1 MGDKIAE
8 SKFIEENTLEE
19 DVLEESTIEDKNS
32 EDNNVEEI
40 AKTKKSK
47 KDKASNREKKDKKS
61 LVKRFSNWYME
72 HRKLVTGLLCAFSVA
87 CWMTAKLG
95 LTKGVLFLG
104 RVGRPE
110 YTDMYMNFRDK
121 YLAVDTN
128 EVMLE
133 FKVILAAAAMVLLVC
148 NLLVPARYE
157 SDKCPVACNFIINFT
172 LITLG
177 ASMISY
183 GAIMIGLYKILSVTS
198 LVYVLIGVICLLLLP
213 FAAKD
218 FATEHPD
225 KSVERISSYICGIIG
240 VAMIVAMGAG
250 NVKNDMTELRVREEK
265 YHSAYKTKLW
275 VVDQDDL
282 KDTDNRLYLKLHF
295 YNQYNT
301 DGKCYDYKELVEGF
315 HNFHSD
321 DGSSWKVYK
330 DFSDDYF
337 ELARTSLFDNYDFT
351 GYAMNDYEQWVQ
363 KQLYYDGYCYGFE
376 NGQPEIPE
384 EAMAKACQKVDEM
397 FKAEK
402 NIELYDKDI
411 EITVNGNLVVG
422 ESPNFSVVCSDNS
435 GAYSAYVYNIARVSF
450 VGSDKY
456 LEVHNYKSQ
465 EEFVIKDDS
474 AYLLKLMVASDL
486 RHRFSEDINISVK
499 GIDYKNISIDEELFG
514 YKDESLETERGAF
527 PVYIWVTTGD
537 YDGSY
542 QVIEDLKFDVPQGFC
557 KGDNIE
563 ALSGLDV
570 VNPNNPN
577 VVVKDVSWSAH
588 YISEDYEET
597 ATFSKEPLMY
607 KLYAPLLS
615 ETGYGFSEDTMGSI
629 NGKQLPKYYDDL
641 NDFWSGGYISLW
653 VEAGIKVS
661 AYYYRID
668 IGDSEHGDLQV
679 SYDYAVAGTTIT
691 LEPKPARG
699 YKLKEYEVEI
709 DLVNGATFEKWKPVI
724 ENNTFVMPAAPIK
737 ITPVY
742 EKE

>member
-1 MGDKIAE
+1 MGDKITE
-8 SKFIEENTLEE
+8 SKVIEENVIEE
-19 DVLEESTIEDKNS
+19 NVIDEK
-32 EDNNVEEI
+32 NVEEI
-40 AKTKKSK
+40 AKTKKFSGK
-47 KDKASNREKKDKKS
+47 K
-61 LVKRFSNWYME
+61 FSNWYSE
-72 HRKLVTGLLCAFSVA
+72 HRKLVTGLLCAFTLT
-87 CWMTAKLG
+87 CWATAKLG
-95 LTKGVLFLG
+95 LTKGVLLLG

-133 FKVILAAAAMVLLVC
+133 FKVILAAAAMVLLIC
-148 NLLVPARYE
+148 NVLVPARYE

-177 ASMISY
+177 ASMLSY
-183 GAIMIGLYKILSVTS
+183 GLIMIGLYKILSVTS
-198 LVYVLIGVICLLLLP
+198 VAYVLIGVICLLLLP
-213 FAAKD
+213 LAAKD

-225 KSVERISSYICGIIG
+225 KSVERVGSYICGIIG

-250 NVKNDMTELRVREEK
+250 NVKNDMTELRVREER
-265 YHSAYKTKLW
+265 YTSAYEAKLW
-275 VVDQDDL
+275 AVYRDYL
-282 KDTDNRLYLKLHF
+282 EDTDNRIYLKLHF

-301 DGKCYDYKELVEGF
+301 EGKSYDYQEVMEGF
-315 HNFHSD
+315 HNFYND

-337 ELARTSLFDNYDFT
+337 ELATQQLFANYEYT
-351 GYAMNDYEQWVQ
+351 REAMIDYELLVQ

-376 NGQPEIPE
+376 VDQPEIPE
-384 EAMAKACQKVDEM
+384 EAMANACQKVDEM
-397 FKAEK
+397 FNGEK

-411 EITVNGNLVVG
+411 EITVNGALTVG
-422 ESPNFSVVCSDNS
+422 ESPNLSVSCSDIS
-435 GAYSAYVYNIARVSF
+435 GAYSAYIYNIARVSF

-465 EEFVIKDDS
+465 KEFVIEDDS
-474 AYLLKLMVASDL
+474 AYLLKLMIASDL
-486 RHRFSEDINISVK
+486 QHRFSEDISISVK

-514 YKDESLETERGAF
+514 YRDESLVTECGAF

-542 QVIEDLKFDVPQGFC
+542 QVIEDLKFDVPQGIC
-557 KGDNIE
+557 EGDSIR
-563 ALSGLDV
+563 AVSGLDV

-577 VVVKDVSWSAH
+577 VVVKDVTWSAH
-588 YISEDYEET
+588 YKSKDYEEG

-615 ETGYGFSEDTMGSI
+615 ETGYGFSEDTMGSV

-641 NDFWSGGYISLW
+641 NDFWSGGFTNLW
-653 VEAGIKVS
+653 GESGIKFS

-679 SYDYAVAGTTIT
+679 SFDYAVAGTTIT
-691 LEPKPARG
+691 LEPNPARG

-724 ENNTFVMPAAPIK
+724 ENNTFAMPAAPIK

>member
-1 MGDKIAE
+1 MKDKNIE
-8 SKFIEENTLEE
+8 SKDIEEKNVEE
-19 DVLEESTIEDKNS
+19 NYMEEKD
-32 EDNNVEEI
+32 VEEI
-40 AKTKKSK
+40 AKKKKTKKSLAK
-47 KDKASNREKKDKKS
+47 K
-61 LVKRFSNWYME
+61 LCGWYAE
-72 HRKLVTGLLCAFSVA
+72 HRKLVTGLLCAFTVA

-95 LTKGVLFLG
+95 LTKGVLLLG

-148 NLLVPARYE
+148 NVLVPARYE
-157 SDKCPVACNFIINFT
+157 SDKCPKACNFIINFT

-177 ASMISY
+177 ASMILY
-183 GAIMIGLYKILSVTS
+183 GVIMIGLYKILSVTS

-213 FAAKD
+213 LAAKD

-240 VAMIVAMGAG
+240 VAIIVAMGAG
-250 NVKNDMTELRVREEK
+250 NVKNDMTELRAREER
-265 YHSAYKTKLW
+265 YYNVYKVQLW

-330 DFSDDYF
+330 DFSDDYY
-337 ELARTSLFDNYDFT
+337 ELARTSLFDNYNMT
-351 GYAMNDYEQWVQ
+351 AYAMNDYEQWVQ
-363 KQLYYDGYCYGFE
+363 KQLYYDGYCHGFE

-384 EAMAKACQKVDEM
+384 EAMANACQKVDEM
-397 FKAEK
+397 FNGEK

-411 EITVNGNLVVG
+411 EITVNGSLAVG
-422 ESPNFSVVCSDNS
+422 ETPNLRVSCSDNS
-435 GAYSAYVYNIARVSF
+435 GAYSAYIYNIARVSF
-450 VGSDKY
+450 VGSDKT
-456 LEVHNYKSQ
+456 LEVHSYKSQ

-474 AYLLKLMVASDL
+474 AYLLKLMIASDL
-486 RHRFSEDINISVK
+486 QHRFSEDISISVK

-514 YKDESLETERGAF
+514 YRDESLVTECGAF

-542 QVIEDLKFDVPQGFC
+542 QVIEDLKFDVPQGIC
-557 KGDNIE
+557 EGDSIR
-563 ALSGLDV
+563 AVSGLDV

-577 VVVKDVSWSAH
+577 VVVKDVTWSAH
-588 YISEDYEET
+588 YKSKDFEEG

-615 ETGYGFSEDTMGSI
+615 ETGYGFSEDTVGSI

-641 NDFWSGGYISLW
+641 NDFWSGGFTNLW
-653 VEAGIKVS
+653 GESGIKFS

-679 SYDYAVAGTTIT
+679 SFDYAVAGTTIT
-691 LEPKPARG
+691 LEPNPARG

-724 ENNTFVMPAAPIK
+724 ENNTFAMPAAPIK

>member
-1 MGDKIAE
+1 MKDKNIE
-8 SKFIEENTLEE
+8 SKDIEEKNVKETNMEE
-19 DVLEESTIEDKNS
+19 KD
-32 EDNNVEEI
+32 VEEI
-40 AKTKKSK
+40 VKKKKTKKSLAK
-47 KDKASNREKKDKKS
+47 K
-61 LVKRFSNWYME
+61 LCGWYAE
-72 HRKLVTGLLCAFSVA
+72 HRKLVTGLLCAFTVA
-87 CWMTAKLG
+87 CWATAKLG
-95 LTKGVLFLG
+95 FTKGVLLLG
-104 RVGRPE
+104 KVGRPE

-177 ASMISY
+177 ASMILY
-183 GAIMIGLYKILSVTS
+183 GVIMIGLYKILSVTS
-198 LVYVLIGVICLLLLP
+198 VAYVLIGVICLLLLP

-225 KSVERISSYICGIIG
+225 KSVERVGSYICGILG

-250 NVKNDMTELRVREEK
+250 NVKNDMTELRAREER
-265 YHSAYKTKLW
+265 YYNVYKVQLW

-282 KDTDNRLYLKLHF
+282 VDTDNRIYLKLHF

-301 DGKCYDYKELVEGF
+301 DGKCYDYQEVMEGF

-337 ELARTSLFDNYDFT
+337 ELARTSIFDNYDFT

-422 ESPNFSVVCSDNS
+422 ETPNLSVSCSDNS
-435 GAYSAYVYNIARVSF
+435 GAYSAYIYNIARVSF
-450 VGSDKY
+450 VGSDKT

-474 AYLLKLMVASDL
+474 AYLLKLMIASDL
-486 RHRFSEDINISVK
+486 QHRFSEDISISVK

-542 QVIEDLKFDVPQGFC
+542 QVIEDLKFNVPQGFC
-557 KGDNIE
+557 EGDNIE

-570 VNPNNPN
+570 VNPNNSN

-588 YISEDYEET
+588 YTSEGIEDAT
-597 ATFSKEPLMY
+597 TFSKEPLMY

-615 ETGYGFSEDTMGSI
+615 ETGYGFSEDTMGSV

-641 NDFWSGGYISLW
+641 NDFWSGGFTNLW
-653 VEAGIKVS
+653 GESGIKFS

-679 SYDYAVAGTTIT
+679 SFDYAVAGTTIT
-691 LEPKPARG
+691 LEPNPARG